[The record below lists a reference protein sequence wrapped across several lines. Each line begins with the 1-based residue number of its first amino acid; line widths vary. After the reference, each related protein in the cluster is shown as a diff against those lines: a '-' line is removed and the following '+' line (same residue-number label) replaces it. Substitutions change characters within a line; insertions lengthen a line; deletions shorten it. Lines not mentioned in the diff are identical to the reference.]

1 VEIYGINF
9 PLWFGT
15 GIHYAL
21 EMYYDPILQRDP
33 VESFKTWWEF
43 QVNGG
48 IVGEEWLDRVYDIHP
63 QATPASRHVVNGD
76 PTYDQPTWSVRG
88 LKELLPM
95 PVDDE
100 FENHYDLGVG
110 MMEFYREW
118 APKNDDFVTVAAES
132 TYSIPLGFD
141 SIDQRE
147 DSPNY
152 GKTLE
157 VHARGK
163 RDAVIYFPDQDK
175 FGINDHKSAIRIDDA
190 YFAKLEKDEQCS
202 NYLWATIQ
210 EAALYDLPWRDHM
223 VDRVLYT
230 ALRKNFPKPPS
241 ITQHGW
247 PSLNRQE
254 EGTTAELFQELI
266 VNNEKYGAWFK
277 TNEKAQNYYT
287 WLCEMGDSAFIQ
299 RDLVTRNQHEIQNT
313 GLHLMMIA
321 REMLNE
327 PAIYPNPTGEFRCI
341 QCAFRAPCIAADDG
355 SDWIGMLADG
365 YEQNRDR

>member
-1 VEIYGINF
+1 VQIYGINF
-9 PLWFGT
+9 PLWYGS

-48 IVGEEWLDRVYDIHP
+48 HVTEEWLERVYDIHP
-63 QATPASRHVVNGD
+63 QLISQPANGD
-76 PTYDQPTWSVRG
+76 DGFPRTYHVKG

-95 PVDDE
+95 PDNDE
-100 FENHYDLGVG
+100 FEQHYELGVG
-110 MMEFYREW
+110 MMEFYRKW
-118 APKNDDFVTVAAES
+118 APKNDDFVPVAAES
-132 TYSIPLGFD
+132 TYSIPLGF
-141 SIDQRE
+141 SAIDQRE

-163 RDAVIYFPDQDK
+163 RDAVIYYPDQDK
-175 FGINDHKSAIRIDDA
+175 FGLIDHKTAARIDEA

-210 EAALYDLPWRDHM
+210 EAKMYDLPWKDHM

-230 ALRKNFPKPPS
+230 ALRKNYPKPPT
-241 ITQHGW
+241 ITQSGW
-247 PSLNRQE
+247 PSLDRQK
-254 EGTTAELFQELI
+254 EGTTAELFQEL
-266 VNNEKYGAWFK
+266 VVGNEKYETWFK
-277 TNEKAQNYYT
+277 NTPKAQEYYLY
-287 WLCEMGDSAFIQ
+287 LCEQGDDMFIV
-299 RDLVTRNQHEIQNT
+299 RDLVTRNRFEIEST
-313 GLHLMMIA
+313 GLHLQMVA
-321 REMLNE
+321 REMLDD

-365 YEQNRDR
+365 YEENRDR